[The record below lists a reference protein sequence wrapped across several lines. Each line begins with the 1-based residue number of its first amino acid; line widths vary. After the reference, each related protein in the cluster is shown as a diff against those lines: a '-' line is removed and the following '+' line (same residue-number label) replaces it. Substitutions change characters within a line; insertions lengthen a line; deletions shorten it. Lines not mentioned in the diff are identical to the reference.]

1 MSKLSRDLLVN
12 SSINS
17 DQLQVPVLNILVDTP
32 NPIPSPF
39 VPNYP
44 KGSIAY
50 GINDGLVVSNGL
62 VWSAIATFTGS
73 FDTEGQYIVY
83 DGSSLV
89 VGPYLGGGSS
99 INFGENALK
108 AGGAGTTNDIAI
120 GSNAL
125 LTTTTG
131 DNNVAIGSNSLKLA
145 TSGSSNIAIGST
157 ALQTLTTGSGNV
169 AIGDSIG
176 LTLDTGSNNVV
187 IGTGADV
194 TSAAIEDAVIIGS
207 GTTGAKQSV
216 SIGPLASVTDA
227 TTGAISIGNA
237 SSAGA
242 NTSIAIGN
250 AASGAGAASVAFGDI
265 AVATGAASIA
275 IGFDSAASNTNAVSI
290 GQQSAAASEAV
301 AVGSVA
307 AAGKDTVA
315 VGSGSVATSQYNV
328 SVGRLADDGGKTG
341 NVVLGGN
348 ITSGANNQVVIGA
361 GITAVV
367 GAGAATGSF
376 LQVQVGATTYKLQL
390 FAVA

>member
-17 DQLQVPVLNILVDTP
+17 DQLQLPVLNILVDTP
-32 NPIPSPF
+32 NPIPSPY
-39 VPNYP
+39 VPNFP

-50 GINDGLVVSNGL
+50 SISDGLVVSNGL
-62 VWSAIATFTGS
+62 VWSAVPSFTGN

-89 VGPYLGGGSS
+89 VGPYLGGGTS

-131 DNNVAIGSNSLKLA
+131 DHNVAIGSNSLKLA
-145 TSGSSNIAIGST
+145 TSGNSNIAIGST
-157 ALQTLTTGSGNV
+157 SLQTLTTGSSNV
-169 AIGDSIG
+169 AIGNSVG
-176 LTLDTGSNNVV
+176 VTLDTGSSNVIV
-187 IGTGADV
+187 GPGADV
-194 TSAAIEDAVIIGS
+194 TSASIEDAVIIGAAAI
-207 GTTGAKQSV
+207 GAKQSV
-216 SIGPLASVTDA
+216 SIGPLSSVKDGTS
-227 TTGAISIGNA
+227 GAISIGNSA
-237 SSAGA
+237 SAGA
-242 NTSIAIGN
+242 NTSIGIGN
-250 AASGAGAASVAFGDI
+250 SASGDGAASVAIGDI
-265 AVATGAASIA
+265 AIATGAASVA

-290 GQQSAAASEAV
+290 GQQSAAAEEAV

-307 AAGKDTVA
+307 AAGKDTVSI
-315 VGSGSVATSQYNV
+315 GSGSVATTQYNV
-328 SVGRLADDGGKTG
+328 AIGKSADDGGKTG

-361 GITAVV
+361 GITAVA

-376 LQVQVGATTYKLQL
+376 LQVQIGATTYKLQL
-390 FAVA
+390 FAIA